1 MKETLGIELPS
12 RDSKPRQKGLTSVI
26 DAGVPFDIF
35 DKHVTE
41 FSHLIDFVKF
51 GWGTALVTPSTR
63 KKMER
68 LKALGIGYWMGGT
81 LFEVACLQGVVD
93 RYVDWAEDLGCEYFE
108 ISDGSIELPTDE
120 KLGWIER
127 LSKRFHVLSEVGSK
141 DEEDVM
147 SPSEWG
153 NAIAQETKAGA
164 WKVIAEGRESGTAGI
179 YRTNGEVRFGLIKE
193 LAQFDIDFD
202 TLFFEAPKKA
212 QQVWFMKWSAP

>member
-81 LFEVACLQGVVD
+81 LFEVACLQGV
-93 RYVDWAEDLGCEYFE
+93 
-108 ISDGSIELPTDE
+108 
-120 KLGWIER
+120 
-127 LSKRFHVLSEVGSK
+127 
-141 DEEDVM
+141 
-147 SPSEWG
+147 
-153 NAIAQETKAGA
+153 
-164 WKVIAEGRESGTAGI
+164 
-179 YRTNGEVRFGLIKE
+179 
-193 LAQFDIDFD
+193 DFR
-202 TLFFEAPKKA
+202 
-212 QQVWFMKWSAP
+212 